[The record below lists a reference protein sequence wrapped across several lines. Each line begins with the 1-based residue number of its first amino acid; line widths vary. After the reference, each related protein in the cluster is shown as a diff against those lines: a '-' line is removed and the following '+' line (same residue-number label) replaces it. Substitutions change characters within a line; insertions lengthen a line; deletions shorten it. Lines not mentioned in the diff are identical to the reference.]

1 MTYYILLEGD
11 SKQSI
16 WDENILGEESF
27 GTFYTGNGF
36 KALNSIVMSE
46 SHLVE
51 TVTILDEK
59 NQSYSVEEF
68 IKLISKIN
76 FFILS
81 VSFLGF
87 FLNFF
92 LKQAQALVLSVFY

>member
-36 KALNSIVMSE
+36 KALNTIVMSE

-51 TVTILDEK
+51 TVTVLDEK

-68 IKLISKIN
+68 VKLI
-76 FFILS
+76 
-81 VSFLGF
+81 
-87 FLNFF
+87 
-92 LKQAQALVLSVFY
+92 

>member
-51 TVTILDEK
+51 TITILDEK

-68 IKLISKIN
+68 IKLISKWKI
-76 FFILS
+76 ILD
-81 VSFLGF
+81 
-87 FLNFF
+87 NN
-92 LKQAQALVLSVFY
+92 

>member
-68 IKLISKIN
+68 VKLISKWII
-76 FFILS
+76 ILD
-81 VSFLGF
+81 
-87 FLNFF
+87 NN
-92 LKQAQALVLSVFY
+92 

>member
-11 SKQSI
+11 SKDAI

-27 GTFYTGNGF
+27 GTFYTGDGF
-36 KALNSIVMSE
+36 RALNTIVMSE

-51 TVTILDEK
+51 TVKIVDEK

-68 IKLISKIN
+68 VKLISKWKIK
-76 FFILS
+76 S
-81 VSFLGF
+81 
-87 FLNFF
+87 
-92 LKQAQALVLSVFY
+92 